1 MNTML
6 MLVRREFWEHRSLWI
21 APLVWVGLIVIMS
34 MWGTILSLQHDDAIK
49 IGHYA
54 TIEEIPGL
62 NDAERAELTEQINA
76 PDDRKDTVYAIAQM
90 VLGAMISAVVL
101 VVVFFY
107 LLDCLYAE
115 RRDRSILFWKSLP
128 VSDTQVVLSKVA
140 VALLIMPLGV
150 LALAAVT
157 QILVSII
164 FWVRFDD
171 TVLGAIMPAWSFKAW
186 ILTIW
191 AQVQMS
197 LIAVLWYV
205 PIAGYL
211 LFVSVF
217 ARRAVFLWAVLPPAA
232 LMLLEKMFLNT
243 SHVAEFIGRRF
254 AGFVEQI
261 EVNSANFKDSGHEGL
276 PTLAQAFDSIQISGL
291 FLSTELWLGLVAGA
305 ALIYATI
312 RIRRHR
318 DES

>member
-1 MNTML
+1 MNNML

-34 MWGTILSLQHDDAIK
+34 MWGTILSLQHEDAIK
-49 IGHYA
+49 IGHYE
-54 TIEEIPGL
+54 TIEQIPGL
-62 NDAERAELTEQINA
+62 SDMERAELAKQITA
-76 PDDRKDTVYAIAQM
+76 PDDRKETVYAIAQM
-90 VLGAMISAVVL
+90 VLASMISVVVI

-140 VALLIMPLGV
+140 VALLIMPLMV

-157 QILVSII
+157 QILVSVI
-164 FWVRFDD
+164 FWIRFND
-171 TVLGAIMPAWSFKAW
+171 TVLGQIMPAWSLKAW
-186 ILTIW
+186 ALSIW
-191 AQVQMS
+191 TQLQFS
-197 LIAVLWYV
+197 LGAVLWYV
-205 PIAGYL
+205 PVAGYL
-211 LFVSVF
+211 LVMSVW

-243 SHVAEFIGRRF
+243 SHVAEFIGHRLGGF
-254 AGFVEQI
+254 AQELEIAAGQ
-261 EVNSANFKDSGHEGL
+261 ANQGGHEI
-276 PTLAQAFDSIQISGL
+276 PTLSEAYNSFHFSGL
-291 FLSTELWLGLVAGA
+291 FLKPELWLGLLAGA

-312 RIRRHR
+312 RIRRYR
-318 DES
+318 DDT